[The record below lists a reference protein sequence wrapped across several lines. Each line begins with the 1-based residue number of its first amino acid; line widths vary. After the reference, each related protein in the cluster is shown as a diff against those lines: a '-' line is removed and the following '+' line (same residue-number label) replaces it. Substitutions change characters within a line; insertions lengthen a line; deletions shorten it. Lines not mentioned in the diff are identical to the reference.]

1 MKAIILAAGIASR
14 LRPLTNDRPKCLLK
28 IGNRSLLERTID
40 ALLENNIREIV
51 IVTGYLHEML
61 ESFVQTRYPSL
72 SIKFIRNDFTP
83 PPITYI
89 PCGWHYPKFNRKKK
103 LFYLTATFYLIRS

>member
-51 IVTGYLHEML
+51 IVTGYLHDML
-61 ESFVQTRYPSL
+61 ETFVQTR
-72 SIKFIRNDFTP
+72 
-83 PPITYI
+83 
-89 PCGWHYPKFNRKKK
+89 
-103 LFYLTATFYLIRS
+103 

>member
-28 IGNRSLLERTID
+28 IGDRSLLERTID
-40 ALLENNIREIV
+40 ALLENNIREII

-61 ESFVQTRYPSL
+61 ESFVQTLR
-72 SIKFIRNDFTP
+72 
-83 PPITYI
+83 
-89 PCGWHYPKFNRKKK
+89 HHQ
-103 LFYLTATFYLIRS
+103 